1 MKRFVFLLSILFCSV
16 AFAHTIE
23 WYVGDNLLSTT
34 TCESGD
40 NITPPTAPQKHG
52 YHFTGWFPYK
62 ARIEY
67 LESTGTQWIDTG
79 YIPNTNTTVVLGFVN
94 QSRGN
99 WVFGQRT
106 AAYTTD
112 ALGLL
117 TSDGAFVLYTPGLE
131 IRFDSSSIKYNKKY
145 IVTANKNTFIVL
157 SDIGEKLVEKAGT
170 ATSLNAKYPLVL
182 FGLVSGGSY
191 LLANS
196 GTKIYYFQIY
206 DNDILVRDFIPVLDK
221 DGTPCMYDKVEK
233 KFYYNAGTGNFIAG
247 PIINE

>member
-1 MKRFVFLLSILFCSV
+1 MKKILIILSVLFCTTV
-16 AFAHTIE
+16 FAHTIE
-23 WYVGDNLLSTT
+23 WYVGDTLLSTT

-40 NITPPTAPQKHG
+40 NITPPTVPEKFG
-52 YHFTGWFPYK
+52 YHFKKWLPYK

-67 LESTGTQWIDTG
+67 LESTGTQYIDTG
-79 YIPNTNTTVVLGFVN
+79 YIPNTNTTVVLGFVT
-94 QSRGN
+94 QGS

-117 TSDGAFVLYTPGLE
+117 TNNGAFVLYTPGLE

-191 LLANS
+191 SLGNS
-196 GTKIYYFQIY
+196 GIKIYYFQIY

-221 DGTPCMYDKVEK
+221 DGVPCMYDKVEER
-233 KFYYNAGTGNFIAG
+233 KFYYNAGTGQFIAG
-247 PIINE
+247 PVIGE